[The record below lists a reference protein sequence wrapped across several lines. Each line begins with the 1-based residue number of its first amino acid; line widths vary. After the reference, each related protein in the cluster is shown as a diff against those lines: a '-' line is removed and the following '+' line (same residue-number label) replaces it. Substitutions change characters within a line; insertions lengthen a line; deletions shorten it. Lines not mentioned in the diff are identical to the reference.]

1 MDEIKKRVLKEL
13 MGSMDERMDNS
24 LKSRMKPKVE
34 IEVASENVSRP
45 DKGWGAII
53 HKPGNMEQ
61 PEMAQ
66 MSPDDDEERLME
78 MYRKL
83 K

>member
-13 MGSMDERMDNS
+13 MGSMDERMNNS

-34 IEVASENVSRP
+34 IEVAEANVSRP

-53 HKPGNMEQ
+53 HKPGAMEQ
-61 PEMAQ
+61 EEVAQ
-66 MSPDDDEERLME
+66 MDPRDDEERLME